1 MNLIFEKKNQK
12 DYFYFQLSLGMSES
26 ADNVCTFI
34 KKRRNIQLRK
44 TGSDNEEEESKK
56 SKIVRKR
63 DTDESNSSSSDNE
76 SDHDRDKQTAGKKTN
91 DYESEGEDVADS
103 LSEIKKKFQQKKSLL
118 TQSTKISKPK
128 ESESDIKVSF
138 KADKEAKRAG
148 PSDMGATA
156 TYELDTE
163 FDKDAQAVFERAK
176 KLNEE
181 LKSKQDDD
189 KLYRGM
195 NNYQQFYEKKDTALG
210 NSSSGLARAKGP
222 IRAPTNL
229 RFVLIYYI
237 IFIYIYSTINFII
250 KTERRLDGIIS
261 PIFVK
266 ITKKQVIVVSVIRVN
281 SCMIDLITNM
291 DGNWKEIGKEIT
303 VVAHY
308 QIFLIKKKEDVIV
321 VDEKKLKKKKR
332 KMKTMTITVLVM

>member
-1 MNLIFEKKNQK
+1 
-12 DYFYFQLSLGMSES
+12 MSES
-26 ADNVCTFI
+26 TSDNVCTFI

-44 TGSDNEEEESKK
+44 AGSDNDEEESKK
-56 SKIVRKR
+56 PKIVRKKSS
-63 DTDESNSSSSDNE
+63 DDSNSSSSDDQLKNDIRE
-76 SDHDRDKQTAGKKTN
+76 SIKKSN
-91 DYESEGEDVADS
+91 DYESEGEDVVDS
-103 LSEIKKKFQQKKSLL
+103 LSEIKKKLQQKKSLL
-118 TQSTKISKPK
+118 TQSTKSSKPK
-128 ESESDIKVSF
+128 DSESEIKVSF

-148 PSDMGATA
+148 PTDMGATA

-229 RFVLIYYI
+229 R
-237 IFIYIYSTINFII
+237 
-250 KTERRLDGIIS
+250 
-261 PIFVK
+261 
-266 ITKKQVIVVSVIRVN
+266 
-281 SCMIDLITNM
+281 
-291 DGNWKEIGKEIT
+291 
-303 VVAHY
+303 
-308 QIFLIKKKEDVIV
+308 
-321 VDEKKLKKKKR
+321 
-332 KMKTMTITVLVM
+332 